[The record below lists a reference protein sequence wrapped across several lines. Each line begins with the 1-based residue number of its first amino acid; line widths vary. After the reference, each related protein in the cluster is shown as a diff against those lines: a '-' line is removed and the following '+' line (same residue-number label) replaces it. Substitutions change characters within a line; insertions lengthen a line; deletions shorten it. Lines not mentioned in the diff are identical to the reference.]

1 MSPRSVSYRT
11 YQEYEASDREFR
23 QTELNMDK
31 DDSISPTLP
40 TFDMRTRVSRDQTE
54 IRAPSPSSS
63 STSTSSSSLGSMPII
78 LEMRPGETILE
89 SHDDA
94 MRREHSFG
102 TASKDPRGGAAA
114 GRSSRYRSRPASLAT
129 TLRPRRAS
137 TGAGLSDW
145 ISMYDPQT
153 PTAIV
158 DLERMA
164 SGFPLIPQGVDEE
177 EDVEDGLSG
186 GTSRVAGLPRGL
198 DHDRLDSI
206 TSWQRDCC
214 ELKRFLSE
222 CLIIGEIP
230 PVTRASLFSLSPC
243 RAPFVVATSATVDDH
258 LKPNQTCTSE
268 TTQRPCDDRFHQ
280 SISLRSNLS
289 PAHPLPSR
297 SVLSPTL
304 DR

>member
-1 MSPRSVSYRT
+1 MTRPSICTGPARALRAGRAGVECGLELGCQQLMQRGSLQVSPRSVSYRT
-11 YQEYEASDREFR
+11 DQEYEASDREFR

-63 STSTSSSSLGSMPII
+63 STSASSSSLGSMPII

-89 SHDDA
+89 RHDDA
-94 MRREHSFG
+94 MQRENSFG
-102 TASKDPRGGAAA
+102 SSSKDPRGGAAA

-186 GTSRVAGLPRGL
+186 GTSRVTGLPRGL

-214 ELKRFLSE
+214 ELKRFPSE

-230 PVTRASLFSLSPC
+230 PVTRASLFLPVAMSRSLC
-243 RAPFVVATSATVDDH
+243 CCH
-258 LKPNQTCTSE
+258 LGDSRRSSE
-268 TTQRPCDDRFHQ
+268 T
-280 SISLRSNLS
+280 
-289 PAHPLPSR
+289 
-297 SVLSPTL
+297 
-304 DR
+304 

>member
-1 MSPRSVSYRT
+1 LQVSPRSVSYRT

-158 DLERMA
+158 DLERMVR
-164 SGFPLIPQGVDEE
+164 GFPLIPQGVDEE
-177 EDVEDGLSG
+177 EDIEDGLSG
-186 GTSRVAGLPRGL
+186 GTSRVTGLPRGL

-214 ELKRFLSE
+214 ELKRFPSE
-222 CLIIGEIP
+222 CLVIGEIP
-230 PVTRASLFSLSPC
+230 PVTRASIPFSPC
-243 RAPFVVATSATVDDH
+243 RNVA
-258 LKPNQTCTSE
+258 LPLLLPP
-268 TTQRPCDDRFHQ
+268 RRQ
-280 SISLRSNLS
+280 STII
-289 PAHPLPSR
+289 
-297 SVLSPTL
+297 
-304 DR
+304 